1 MFKALSPNCR
11 YNSEQHVSI
20 KHNRYK
26 HMKTAFNMK
35 NKIVAFFALFIMTIG
50 ASAQIDRS
58 QPPVAGPEPEI
69 SIEKP
74 QEFELKNG
82 LKVLVVE
89 NHKLPRVSYSLRID
103 NQPIATGKKAGVESL
118 LGSMLG
124 NGTTSISKD
133 EFNEEVDFLGANLNF
148 GFSGG
153 FASSLT
159 KYSERILELLSDAA
173 INPLL
178 TEEEF
183 EKEKTKLIEGLK
195 ADAKSADAI
204 AGRVGSALSYG
215 TKHPYGE
222 FVTEETINNV
232 SFGDAVA
239 FYQTY
244 FNPNNAYLV
253 VIGDVNYKDVKKQ
266 VKKYFSD
273 WTKSVDV
280 NSAVPNPNPNVQYT
294 QINFIDVPDAT
305 QSNLS
310 ITNNVKLKMSDED
323 YHAALITNN
332 ILGGGGEGYLFKN
345 LREDKGYT
353 YGAYSRLGNDRYGA
367 SRFNATAKVRN
378 EVTDSAVVEALKE
391 IKRIRTEPVDAQ
403 LLKDAKEKYIGNFVM
418 ALERPQTIAN
428 YALNIKLNNLP
439 EDFYSTYLQKI
450 KDVTVEDV
458 KRVANKYF
466 QADNLRIIVV
476 GNGSEVLE
484 NLEKTGIPIMYF
496 DTYANKAAKPK
507 FEVKLPEGVNANSVL
522 SKYFEA
528 IGGKDKVEA
537 LNSILLKYEASVQ
550 GSAVISEEKRMDG
563 KLVQTISMN
572 GNAMMTVLTTQDVV
586 TMNKNPL
593 PENMAND
600 MKPLG
605 GLFTELNLLNSES
618 AKITGIEKVDDK
630 EAYKVQF
637 PGEAISLTF
646 FYDVETGLKVKEVQT
661 TSMQGQTQTQE
672 TFLKDYQEFDGI
684 KFPGTREG
692 SQMGQLVVF
701 KLLEAKLNEGV
712 TEADFK

>member
-1 MFKALSPNCR
+1 
-11 YNSEQHVSI
+11 
-20 KHNRYK
+20 
-26 HMKTAFNMK
+26 MK
-35 NKIVAFFALFIMTIG
+35 NKIVAFFALFVITIS
-50 ASAQIDRS
+50 ATAQIDRS
-58 QPPVAGPEPEI
+58 QPPKAGPEPEI

-103 NQPIATGKKAGVESL
+103 NKPIATGDKAGVESL

-133 EFNEEVDFLGANLNF
+133 KFNEEVDFLGANLNF
-148 GFSGG
+148 GFTGG

-159 KYSERILELLSDAA
+159 KYSDRILELLSDAA

-178 TEEEF
+178 VEEEF
-183 EKEKTKLIEGLK
+183 KKEKEKLLEGLK

-204 AGRVGSALSYG
+204 ASRVGSALSYG

-239 FYQTY
+239 FYEKY

-253 VIGDVNYKDVKKQ
+253 VIGDVEFKDVKKQ
-266 VKKYFSD
+266 VKKYFND
-273 WTKSVDV
+273 WTKSVDI
-280 NSAVPNPNPNVQYT
+280 NSSVPQPNPNVQYT

-310 ITNNVKLKMSDED
+310 VTNNVNLKMNDPD

-345 LREDKGYT
+345 LREDKAYT
-353 YGAYSRLGNDRYGA
+353 YGAYSRLGTDRYGA

-378 EVTDSAVVEALKE
+378 EVTDSAIVETLKE

-403 LLKDAKEKYIGNFVM
+403 LLEDAKQKYIGNFVM

-428 YALNIKLNNLP
+428 YALNIELNNLP

-450 KDVTVEDV
+450 KDVTVEDI

-466 QADNLRIIVV
+466 KADNLRIIVV
-476 GNGSEVLE
+476 GNGAEVLE

-496 DTYANKAAKPK
+496 DKYANKAEKPK
-507 FEVKLPEGVNANSVL
+507 FEVKLPEGINVNSVL
-522 SKYFEA
+522 NKYLDA
-528 IGGKDKVEA
+528 VGGKDKIEA
-537 LNSILLKYEASVQ
+537 LTSILLQYEASVQ
-550 GSAVISEEKRMDG
+550 GNAVISEEKRMKG

-572 GNAMMTVLTTQDVV
+572 GNPMMTVLTTQETV

-593 PENMAND
+593 PPNMAND

-605 GLFTELNLLNSES
+605 GLFTELNLLNSET

-630 EAYKVQF
+630 DAYKVQF
-637 PGEAISLTF
+637 PGEAVSLTY

-672 TFLKDYQEFDGI
+672 TFLKDYKEFGGV
-684 KFPGTREG
+684 KFPGVREG

-701 KLLEAKLNEGV
+701 KLLEAKINEGV
-712 TEADFK
+712 SDADFN